1 MKTSTLATR
10 TRVTATSS
18 RRSLL
23 LAALLGVLAPVGR
36 SETATIPAAP
46 AAQTEIGVPA
56 FVVLGPE
63 ALGLSSMPTD
73 MHLLPDGRLLMTAQ
87 REITFGDGVRWETYR
102 RIVDDTN
109 FISAKVAVDSD
120 GRIYTGIGGKFS
132 RIELGAGARWHY
144 TPVAGF
150 PSSGSLG
157 GVVPNGVCIFGDT
170 WYLYGGSGSLVV
182 WKPGTAPRLIP
193 HSGAIERVFA
203 LGSTIYISDA
213 ASGQLYRAADDASG
227 TVNISPPGTNVD
239 DMVTCSVEYSPG
251 LLLVG
256 TSGAGLQLFD
266 GETMRP
272 FVAQGVLGTRQR
284 VNDLCNLGGG
294 LIAAAVDSAGIVVFN
309 HDGRIV
315 QELDRALDHRLSRA
329 RQLLYSADGVL
340 WALLSEG
347 VARMEFPSRFSN
359 FAPLIPSSLTFA
371 LFVRHQDKLWIAS
384 DGRIFRG
391 VYDADNRLVRFEN
404 DAPPGHAVYHLSV
417 MEDRLFATDDTGIY
431 ERTSS
436 GWHVVATGIPN
447 ARLGITSRTGEGW
460 FYTARDEIG
469 WIQLTPEGLATRR
482 IPAPGLG
489 DVYHHAVDGTGAV
502 WAELGSSRVARIRFP
517 SGLPPVV
524 QILTTEQGLTDGWV
538 QIFVI
543 DGVARFNLPALVLR
557 YDESS
562 NRFLEDDDFLRRH
575 PAMRNSVGRPIKDPR
590 GNIWFSTGGSV
601 HRITPEH
608 PGESER
614 LKVMLPGFAPYNFTA
629 ETNGIVWMLEHK
641 RLLRYDP
648 AMPAPATSPLRALIT
663 AVQLTSTDRH
673 IIAPGAKLPD
683 LPFSENSL
691 TVQFLSPANP
701 FVSPVTFEV
710 LLEGAGDRDEHW
722 TSMGVIGSAS
732 FNRLK
737 EGRYVF
743 RVRPVS
749 GPTVGEEAR
758 FAFTVLAPWFRTPLA
773 LTLYGVAAVG
783 ALIFAFWLSAFLERR
798 EKARLEQLVA
808 ARTTEL
814 HNANRQLSGRIQET
828 IEKSA
833 ALAASEDR
841 YRQLNSELEQRVHQ
855 RTAELH
861 TANAALN
868 TAKEAAEAADKAKS
882 AFLANMSHEIRT
894 PLNGVIGMGHLL
906 LGTHL
911 NPEQK
916 DLADTLI
923 FSGETLLS
931 VINDVLDFSKIEA
944 GRLSLETV
952 DFDLHEQLERTLDLQ
967 AASARKKGLV
977 LALDFAEEAPRFVRG
992 DPVRLRQIVLNLLGN
1007 AIKFTAKGEV
1017 VLRVALHEERPDGF
1031 RLRIEIKDTGIGI
1044 APEHQANLFQRFV
1057 QADNSTTRR
1066 FGGTGLGLAISRRL
1080 VELMRGEIGVISAP
1094 GQGSTFWFAL
1104 PLGRANSAPAS
1115 PPEPLGNLAQR
1126 RVLVVDD
1133 NATNRKVFH
1142 HTLARW
1148 HLDHTVVES
1157 AIAALSELTRAA
1169 EAGQRYDLVLLDHQ
1183 MPEIDGL
1190 DLARTICCTPSLGRP
1205 ALVLLTSQ
1213 DERPTPEQMREIGLA
1228 ASEFKPI
1235 PEQRLHTIMQR
1246 AIGNAALPV
1255 EPLPVEPPAATEA
1268 ASPAPAAPR
1277 ILVAEDNPVNQKVAL
1292 RFLKTL
1298 GYPATLVANGREA
1311 LVALRHDSYDL
1322 VFMDV
1327 QMPVLDGLEATRAIR
1342 QAQAAGDH
1350 GFGRNLRIVAMTA
1363 NALSGDREVCLS
1375 AGMDDYVSKPLTPGS
1390 LHAILEKYVRSSSA
1404 TAG

>member
-1 MKTSTLATR
+1 MISSILANR
-10 TRVTATSS
+10 ARVTATAS
-18 RRSLL
+18 RQSLL
-23 LAALLGVLAPVGR
+23 LAALLGVLAPAGR

-46 AAQTEIGVPA
+46 PAQTEIGVPA

-109 FISAKVAVDSD
+109 FISAKVAVDTD

-157 GVVPNGVCIFGDT
+157 GVVPNGVSIFGGT
-170 WYLYGGSGSLVV
+170 WYLYGGSGSLVA

-193 HSGAIERVFA
+193 HAGAIERVFA
-203 LGSTIYISDA
+203 LGSTIYVSDA
-213 ASGQLYRAADDASG
+213 ASGQLFRATDDASG

-256 TSGAGLQLFD
+256 TSGAGLKLFD

-359 FAPLIPSSLTFA
+359 FSPLIPSSLTFA

-391 VYDADNRLVRFEN
+391 VYDADNRLVRFEH
-404 DAPPGHAVYHLSV
+404 DAPPGHAAYHLSV

-431 ERTSS
+431 ERTPR

-447 ARLGITSRTGEGW
+447 ARLGITSRTEEGW

-469 WIQLTPEGLATRR
+469 WVRLTPDGLATSR
-482 IPAPGLG
+482 ISAPGLG
-489 DVYHHAVDGTGAV
+489 DVYHHVVDHTGAV
-502 WAELGSSRVARIRFP
+502 WAELGSSRVARIHFP
-517 SGLPPVV
+517 PGLSPVV

-543 DGVARFNLPALVLR
+543 DGVARFNLPNRVFR
-557 YDESS
+557 YDEGS
-562 NRFLEDDDFLRRH
+562 NRFLDDDDFLRRH
-575 PAMRNSVGRPIKDPR
+575 PEMRNSVGRPIKDPR
-590 GNIWFSTGGSV
+590 GNIWFTTGGSV
-601 HRITPEH
+601 YRIPPQHAGEPER
-608 PGESER
+608 P
-614 LKVMLPGFAPYNFTA
+614 KVMLPGFAPYNFAA
-629 ETNGIVWMLEHK
+629 EANGIVWMLEHK

-648 AMPAPATSPLRALIT
+648 TMPAPAAPPLRALIT
-663 AVQLTSTDRH
+663 AVQLASSDRH
-673 IIAPGAKLPD
+673 IIAPGSKLPD

-691 TVQFLSPANP
+691 TVHFVSPANP
-701 FVSPVTFEV
+701 FVAPATFEV
-710 LLEGAGDRDEHW
+710 LLEGAGDHDEHW
-722 TSMGVIGSAS
+722 TSMGVVGSAS
-732 FNRLK
+732 FNRIK

-749 GPTVGEEAR
+749 GPAVGEEAR

-814 HNANRQLSGRIQET
+814 HDANRQLSGRIQET

-911 NPEQK
+911 GTDQR
-916 DLADTLI
+916 DLVDTLI
-923 FSGETLLS
+923 FSGETLLG

-944 GRLSLETV
+944 GRLVLESV
-952 DFDLHEQLERTLDLQ
+952 DFDLHEQFERTLDLQ
-967 AASARKKGLV
+967 AATARKKGIEL
-977 LALDFAEEAPRFVRG
+977 LLDYAVEAPRRVRG
-992 DPVRLRQIVLNLLGN
+992 DPVRLRQIALNLVGN
-1007 AIKFTAKGEV
+1007 AIKFTEKGEV
-1017 VLRVALHEERPDGF
+1017 VLRILPPSDGRF
-1031 RLRIEIKDTGIGI
+1031 RIEIQDTGIGI
-1044 APEHQANLFQRFV
+1044 PPEHQAHLFQRFS
-1057 QADNSTTRR
+1057 QADSSTTRR
-1066 FGGTGLGLAISRRL
+1066 FGGTGLGLAICRRL
-1080 VELMRGEIGVISAP
+1080 VEMMGGEIGVVSAP
-1094 GQGSTFWFAL
+1094 GEGSIFWFAV
-1104 PLGRANSAPAS
+1104 PLTPAADPPPS
-1115 PPEPLGNLAQR
+1115 PIVAGLAQR
-1126 RVLVVDD
+1126 RVLAVDD
-1133 NATNRKVFH
+1133 NATNRKIFR
-1142 HTLARW
+1142 HTLVRW
-1148 HLDHTVVES
+1148 GMSYTDVDS
-1157 AIAALSELTRAA
+1157 AAAAQRELERAA
-1169 EAGQRYDLVLLDHQ
+1169 QAGQPYELVLLDHQ
-1183 MPEIDGL
+1183 MPEMDGL
-1190 DLARTICCTPSLGRP
+1190 GLARAIRAATALGTPI
-1205 ALVLLTSQ
+1205 LVMLTSQ
-1213 DERPTPEQMREIGLA
+1213 DERPSPDHMHEVGLFA
-1228 ASEFKPI
+1228 CEFKPI
-1235 PEQRLHTIMQR
+1235 SEVRLRDLLER
-1246 AIGNAALPV
+1246 ALASA
-1255 EPLPVEPPAATEA
+1255 PPTHKVAPA
-1268 ASPAPAAPR
+1268 PAPAAAAARHAR
-1277 ILVAEDNPVNQKVAL
+1277 ILVAEDNAVNQKVAL
-1292 RFLKTL
+1292 RFIKGL
-1298 GYPATLVANGREA
+1298 GSTPILAANGQEA
-1311 LVALRHDSYDL
+1311 LDRLAEEPVDVVL
-1322 VFMDV
+1322 MDV
-1327 QMPVLDGLEATRAIR
+1327 QMPIMDGLEATRAIR
-1342 QAQAAGDH
+1342 AKEAARAP
-1350 GFGRNLRIVAMTA
+1350 GFSRRTPIVAMTA
-1363 NALSGDREVCLS
+1363 NALAGDREICLA
-1375 AGMDDYVSKPLTPGS
+1375 AGMDDYISKPLAPEAIRAVIDRYLRPEVPG
-1390 LHAILEKYVRSSSA
+1390 K
-1404 TAG
+1404 